1 MKPPEHPH
9 VDGTS
14 SPQNDELAQLAARIE
29 HAVRVEDFRQA
40 ACLVEENIASA
51 WFAFPESRAVEILRI
66 LVHKLD
72 QPPALLK
79 AAYRILT
86 ATRAGLANTRELVE
100 SIDKECPRQMYVL
113 SIFRMVDFRRHGN
126 ITDALEQADS
136 VDAYIEQMR
145 PSLNPRGGWL
155 LQSTVQVGTTAML
168 AGDFPKALA
177 AFMQAQMHRA
187 KSKFAFLEREALVK
201 SALIHACFGNA
212 ATAQG
217 LLKRARE
224 VGRTSSWAEAQLDT
238 QQEFVNVLTYSGD
251 SITAHDRL
259 EAINLQDIG
268 EMWPFY
274 IIALHRIL
282 EAAGHHDE
290 LDHRLEM
297 LDSLPWP
304 RVDGDGLTGS
314 VFPLTRALVALSA
327 GHGAEAQDHLTR
339 ADQRLTYTKV
349 VTAAANVT
357 AGRLTRALEQAYDL
371 RKETRGFRLLEIRR
385 LSVVAAAQYLSGDNH
400 GCTETLSRATA
411 LPRGLTPPETLL
423 FGAELHEFAE
433 QHLGSWPR
441 HSTGKPIFLSLL
453 PKPGHTLTRRESQI
467 LELLTQ
473 GHSRAR
479 IAERLYISLSTVKTQ
494 LRSIYRKLEVSSAA
508 EAIAEAER
516 RGLN

>member
-1 MKPPEHPH
+1 MKHQDPPNLNSN
-9 VDGTS
+9 VR
-14 SPQNDELAQLAARIE
+14 PQTDELAGITHEIEQTLQRNDLTRAAWRRE
-29 HAVRVEDFRQA
+29 QD
-40 ACLVEENIASA
+40 LGGT
-51 WFAFPESRAVEILRI
+51 WYGFPPHRTSEILRQVVDNVEVVPPQ
-66 LVHKLD
+66 LATMHK
-72 QPPALLK
+72 
-79 AAYRILT
+79 ILT
-86 ATRAGLANTRELVE
+86 SSRAELNNTEALVE
-100 SIDKECPRQMYVL
+100 ALDADNHEHMFAL
-113 SIFRMVDFRRHGN
+113 AMFRMVDHRMHGRMVS
-126 ITDALEQADS
+126 ALEQLES
-136 VDAYIEQMR
+136 VEAHLAPMQTANQSQKE
-145 PSLNPRGGWL
+145 WL
-155 LQSTVQVGTTAML
+155 LHAALQIGITAML
-168 AGDFPKALA
+168 AGDFTKALA
-177 AFMQAQMHRA
+177 SFMQAQMLPTVP
-187 KSKFAFLEREALVK
+187 KFPFLQREAIVK
-201 SALIHACFGNA
+201 SALIHACFGNT
-212 ATAQG
+212 ATADG
-217 LLKRARE
+217 LVK
-224 VGRTSSWAEAQLDT
+224 RTSGSRRSSSWCETNIDT
-238 QQEFVNVLTYSGD
+238 QEEFVRILTYSGD
-251 SITAHDRL
+251 IEEAIDRL
-259 EAINLQDIG
+259 EAISLQDIG

-385 LSVVAAAQYLSGDNH
+385 LSVVAAVQYLSGDNH

-467 LELLTQ
+467 LELLPQ

-479 IAERLYISLSTVKTQ
+479 IAERLYISPSTVKTQ